1 MRNFPGTEQE
11 RKSLLK
17 TLETNC
23 QRVVDY
29 KQCIMDRALHE
40 DGPACAAHKILQD
53 QRTLNRLV
61 LGRHIKHYYQHEEW
75 SD

>member
-11 RKSLLK
+11 RKLLLK
-17 TLETNC
+17 ILETNC
-23 QRVVDY
+23 QRVVEF
-29 KQCIMDRALHE
+29 KQCIMDRALYE
-40 DGPACAAHKILQD
+40 EGPACAAHKILQD

-61 LGRHIKHYYQHEEW
+61 LGRHLKHNYEYGEW

>member
-1 MRNFPGTEQE
+1 MRNFPGTETE
-11 RKSLLK
+11 RKLLLNI
-17 TLETNC
+17 LETNC
-23 QRVVDY
+23 QRVVES

-40 DGPACAAHKILQD
+40 DGPACSAHKILQD

-61 LGRHIKHYYQHEEW
+61 LARQIKHRYEYEEW